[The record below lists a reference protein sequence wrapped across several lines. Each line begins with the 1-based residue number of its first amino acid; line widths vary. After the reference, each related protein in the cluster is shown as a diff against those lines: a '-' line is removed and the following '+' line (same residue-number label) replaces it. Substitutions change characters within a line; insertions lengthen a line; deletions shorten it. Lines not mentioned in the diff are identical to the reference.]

1 MRRIKNFAKP
11 NLRKTKKGTL
21 QIRLRKEEIL
31 KDKVAAG
38 EWETLPLIEAFWE
51 RSPAGQVV
59 AIHEAINNR
68 INQMQ
73 SMLPKLLNKEQRAAY
88 VQILDY
94 IHELEKKRD
103 GFTAEFFSKLG
114 QRKISKDSK
123 GKNYY

>member
-1 MRRIKNFAKP
+1 MKRSKNFTKP
-11 NLRKTKKGTL
+11 NLKRTEKGTL
-21 QIRLRKEEIL
+21 QIRLREEEIL

-38 EWETLPLIEAFWE
+38 EWEALPLVEAFWE

-73 SMLPKLLNKEQRAAY
+73 TMLPKLLNKEQKAVY
-88 VQILDY
+88 IQILDY
-94 IHELEKKRD
+94 IHKLEKKRD

-114 QRKISKDSK
+114 QRKISKESK